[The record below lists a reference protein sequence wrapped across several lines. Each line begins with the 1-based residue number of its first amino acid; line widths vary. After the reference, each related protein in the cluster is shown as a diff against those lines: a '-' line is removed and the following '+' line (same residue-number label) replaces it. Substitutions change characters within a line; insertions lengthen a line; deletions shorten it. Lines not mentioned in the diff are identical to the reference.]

1 MTTRTPRRPWRL
13 IFNWDSGG
21 LFGLPWWQTDAAAF
35 REQGIPPLL
44 EMGAD
49 AVALG
54 MSVSDVL
61 HQDSEFG
68 EYSGEHDDGFDHV
81 RFWERRERVRRMIA
95 QQRFQLTVLLEEGR
109 RAGLDVLASFRMN
122 DTHDCYYSPQNP
134 LAGSPPARFKLD
146 HPELMIRDD
155 QAWGPYCLDF
165 ALAAVRDRR
174 FGLIRET
181 VERFDV
187 DGVELDFMRNGF
199 YFTKGT
205 ERRNAPLMTE
215 LVARVRTMLDEV
227 GRSRGKTLQLAVH
240 VPATQEVSLNC
251 GLDTVAWIEQGLV
264 NQVVA
269 DEGCV
274 PFTVVPADFIAA
286 ARAAGGTVHVYST
299 ADVSLGNP
307 ERPEEEK
314 RCHSKGV
321 PWSEAQLRGW
331 AAYQTAG
338 GVQGLNLFNGHNE
351 RDRQTLTAVFGK
363 AECWET
369 GFAAGDKAFVA
380 NNHSFTANM
389 PAVAWPDLPRLP
401 LPLTVG
407 EPAAIAITIPSAAL
421 EAPGTTAALH
431 LKFGQITVED
441 ELAVTLNG
449 RALATFGARD
459 SAQAALAAEPD
470 APLAEAIGE
479 RVVPVPV
486 DVLVPGEN
494 RVEVTLVHRNPW
506 LRPPLKWKNAE
517 VRLLE
522 EGRGIPWA
530 LTS

>member
-1 MTTRTPRRPWRL
+1 
-13 IFNWDSGG
+13 
-21 LFGLPWWQTDAAAF
+21 
-35 REQGIPPLL
+35 
-44 EMGAD
+44 
-49 AVALG
+49 
-54 MSVSDVL
+54 
-61 HQDSEFG
+61 
-68 EYSGEHDDGFDHV
+68 
-81 RFWERRERVRRMIA
+81 
-95 QQRFQLTVLLEEGR
+95 
-109 RAGLDVLASFRMN
+109 
-122 DTHDCYYSPQNP
+122 
-134 LAGSPPARFKLD
+134 
-146 HPELMIRDD
+146 
-155 QAWGPYCLDF
+155 
-165 ALAAVRDRR
+165 
-174 FGLIRET
+174 
-181 VERFDV
+181 
-187 DGVELDFMRNGF
+187 
-199 YFTKGT
+199 
-205 ERRNAPLMTE
+205 
-215 LVARVRTMLDEV
+215 
-227 GRSRGKTLQLAVH
+227 
-240 VPATQEVSLNC
+240 
-251 GLDTVAWIEQGLV
+251 
-264 NQVVA
+264 
-269 DEGCV
+269 
-274 PFTVVPADFIAA
+274 VVPADFIAA

-331 AAYQTAG
+331 AAFQTAG
-338 GVQGLNLFNGHNE
+338 GVQGLNLFNGHHNE

-407 EPAAIAITIPSAAL
+407 EPASIAIAIPPAAL
-421 EAPGTTAALH
+421 EAPGTMAALH

-479 RVVPVPV
+479 RVVSVPP
-486 DVLVPGEN
+486 DVLEPGEN

-522 EGRGIPWA
+522 EGLGVRR
-530 LTS
+530 